1 MNSKVFVVFLVTL
14 SVTSCQTNDNSN
26 RAAAAAATYTI
37 VAPTVVRP
45 NTDFLVAVSVF
56 NIPIQDRKWP
66 DWLRVTHNFTHD
78 IDDCHTRYQTIY
90 LVAIIIKKTAK
101 TFVRNHL
108 WTPQKITITYCQ
120 KNHDHVKLNLNT
132 WQEIC
137 FSSSGFKTFCR
148 AFRLL
153 SSNQQKLSRSNDG
166 IKIFQDYAANLLRP
180 TIDGCIVFRKK

>member
-66 DWLRVTHNFTHD
+66 NWLRVTHNFTHD

-90 LVAIIIKKTAK
+90 NLVAIIIKKTAK
-101 TFVRNHL
+101 TF
-108 WTPQKITITYCQ
+108 
-120 KNHDHVKLNLNT
+120 
-132 WQEIC
+132 EIC
-137 FSSSGFKTFCR
+137 FSSSGFKTFGR

-153 SSNQQKLSRSNDG
+153 TSNQQKLSRNNDG

>member
-14 SVTSCQTNDNSN
+14 SVTSCQTNDN

-66 DWLRVTHNFTHD
+66 NWLRVTHNFTHD

-90 LVAIIIKKTAK
+90 LVAIIIKRTAK

-132 WQEIC
+132 DRRSVFLLLVSRLFAARFVCCRRINKSC
-137 FSSSGFKTFCR
+137 LAAMTALRSFKTMLQICWG
-148 AFRLL
+148 L
-153 SSNQQKLSRSNDG
+153 Q
-166 IKIFQDYAANLLRP
+166 
-180 TIDGCIVFRKK
+180 